1 MTKVKNK
8 RNKKRLKL
16 FKKVRHNSSWG
27 TLGILLF
34 VNLLFISFVV
44 LFAGFFC
51 QYLIETKV
59 DADYAGLLSEAHMYE
74 AANENNGY
82 LEFLEK
88 SEREFIVRDS
98 SGNVIYEKG
107 RNTCSEEGGIVEFS
121 NGSESRKIY
130 KDTEFGLFEADLETR
145 KISFD
150 FWRAIKL
157 AFDENSESL
166 QKDNSI
172 KLPLWIGIRI
182 NGGNREFIGKAY
194 FTFNTIKEVSLVGE
208 LLASFV
214 GVILVAFV
222 VLIVFMI
229 RSIINFNR
237 VVRLFYADPITGGHN
252 WMWYV
257 MNGDEL
263 LQSRKYK
270 KQSLAVVTITF
281 INYRNYCLCHSIA
294 EGEEI
299 LVKLN
304 RSLAAQ
310 VRGFEMCAHTT
321 MDSFALLLYFDNEAN
336 ITRRLQTMMDVLQ
349 NTDKDHNFI
358 FEAGVDIIR
367 PEVNSSGV
375 IVRRTECSIEKAYN
389 NACTAITVQG
399 ETDPG
404 GVFIFDD
411 KLLEEQRWY
420 DIVQE
425 HQMKAIVNNEFEVY
439 YQPKYNPKTLELGG
453 AEALIRWNSPEY
465 GFVSPGR
472 FIPIFEKNGFITE
485 IDHFMI
491 RRVAANQRMWLDMG
505 YKVGCVSVNVSR
517 AHFAE
522 KDLALQIKDMVDAA
536 GCPHD
541 LLEIELTE
549 SAFFDD
555 QNAMIET
562 IKALKSFGFKVS
574 MDDFGAGYSSLNSLK
589 DMPLDVL
596 KLDAGFFRGD
606 KAGDRGQIV
615 VSETIKLAKN
625 LRMKTVAEGVDEKEQ
640 VDFLASQG
648 CDLIQGYYFAKPMP
662 MADYAAKL
670 TRIAGA
676 QPVQQ
681 PVQTAPVQQPAVA
694 QPVQQVQQAIQ
705 TAPVQP
711 IQQPAAPAPV
721 QQPAQAAP
729 TAPAPAPVQ
738 LPVQPMQTI
747 EQSAPVQA
755 APVQPAPTPV
765 QPVPAQPAPA
775 DPQPEQPQQ

>member
-1 MTKVKNK
+1 MDGTMARIKNK
-8 RNKKRLKL
+8 RNKKRVKL

-34 VNLLFISFVV
+34 LNVLFIGSVV
-44 LFAGFFC
+44 AFAGYFC
-51 QYLIETKV
+51 QYILESKI
-59 DADYAGLLSEAHMYE
+59 DADYAGLLSEAKMFE
-74 AANENNGY
+74 AADDANGY
-82 LEFLEK
+82 MDYLEK
-88 SEREFIVRDS
+88 IDREFIVKDS
-98 SGNVIYEKG
+98 SGNIIYEKG
-107 RNTCSEEGGIVEFS
+107 KNTCSEKGGYIFMA
-121 NGSESRKIY
+121 NGEEKRTIY
-130 KDTEFGLFEADLETR
+130 KDTEYGLISANEAH
-145 KISFD
+145 KIDFD
-150 FWRAIKL
+150 FSQGIRL
-157 AFDENSESL
+157 AFEDAVVEVSKGNSVRL
-166 QKDNSI
+166 PVWMSI
-172 KLPLWIGIRI
+172 SI
-182 NGGNREFIGKAY
+182 NGGSREFIGKVY
-194 FTFNTIKEVSLVGE
+194 FIFNVKEATHVAE
-208 LLASFV
+208 LLTAFAV
-214 GVILVAFV
+214 VILISFAI
-222 VLIVFMI
+222 LIIFMI
-229 RSIINFNR
+229 RSIINFRR

-263 LQSRKYK
+263 LQCRKFK
-270 KQSLAVVTITF
+270 KHSFAVVNITF
-281 INYRNYCLCHSIA
+281 VNYRNYCLCHSIS

-310 VRGFEMCAHTT
+310 VRGVEKCAHTT
-321 MDSFALLLYFDNEAN
+321 MENFALLLVFDNEDNLRA
-336 ITRRLQTMMDVLQ
+336 RLQNMMDILQ

-367 PEVNSSGV
+367 PEVNSSGI

-389 NACTAITVQG
+389 NACTAISAQG

-411 KLLEEQRWY
+411 KLLEEQRWF

-425 HQMKAIVNNEFEVY
+425 HQMKALANNEFEVY
-439 YQPKYNPKTLELGG
+439 YQPKYDPKTLELKG

-485 IDHFMI
+485 IDHYMI
-491 RRVAANQRMWLDMG
+491 WHVAADQRMWRDMG
-505 YKVGCVSVNVSR
+505 YKIGTVSVNVSR

-522 KDLALQIKDMVDAA
+522 KDLAFQIRDMVDAV

-606 KAGDRGQIV
+606 KTGERGQIV
-615 VSETIKLAKN
+615 VSETIKLAKSLN
-625 LRMKTVAEGVDEKEQ
+625 MKTVAEGVDEKEQ
-640 VDFLASQG
+640 VEFLASQG

-662 MADYAAKL
+662 KSEYAARL
-670 TRIAGA
+670 TMAT
-676 QPVQQ
+676 PVTPPAPAVPATPAPAVVAE
-681 PVQTAPVQQPAVA
+681 PVAPVIEVTPAE
-694 QPVQQVQQAIQ
+694 
-705 TAPVQP
+705 
-711 IQQPAAPAPV
+711 PAAPAIPEPV
-721 QQPAQAAP
+721 VPATPAP
-729 TAPAPAPVQ
+729 EVPVEPAPAVP
-738 LPVQPMQTI
+738 
-747 EQSAPVQA
+747 EAPVEGNNGITEN
-755 APVQPAPTPV
+755 PS
-765 QPVPAQPAPA
+765 
-775 DPQPEQPQQ
+775 